1 VDDPV
6 PARSRPWVDA
16 EDFHAQ
22 KLCGRSDVPSQWL
35 RAGGAS
41 R

>member
-16 EDFHAQ
+16 EDLHEE
-22 KLCGRSDVPSQWL
+22 KLRGRSDVPP
-35 RAGGAS
+35 AS
-41 R
+41 ETAAS